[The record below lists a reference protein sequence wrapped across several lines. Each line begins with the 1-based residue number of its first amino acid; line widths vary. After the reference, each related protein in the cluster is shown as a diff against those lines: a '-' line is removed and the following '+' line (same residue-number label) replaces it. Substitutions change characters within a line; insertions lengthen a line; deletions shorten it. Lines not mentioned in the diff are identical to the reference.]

1 MHKFAFFQV
10 WIYGGSFFSGTS
22 SLDVYD
28 PKTLA
33 TEQNIIVV
41 SLNYRLASLGFLYIG
56 SEGINGNQGLLDQRL
71 AIQWIKENIAYFG
84 GNPNN
89 ITLFSGKYILT
100 YLQEIIQFCPSLLSP
115 LFGVWFEIIRKGP

>member
-1 MHKFAFFQV
+1 MCIELLLFFQV

-89 ITLFSGKYILT
+89 ITLFSGKCTYIPT
-100 YLQEIIQFCPSLLSP
+100 GDNSILS
-115 LFGVWFEIIRKGP
+115 

>member
-1 MHKFAFFQV
+1 M
-10 WIYGGSFFSGTS
+10 
-22 SLDVYD
+22 YD
-28 PKTLA
+28 PKILA

-71 AIQWIKENIAYFG
+71 AIQWIKENIANFG

-89 ITLFSGKYILT
+89 ITLFSGNN
-100 YLQEIIQFCPSLLSP
+100 
-115 LFGVWFEIIRKGP
+115 

>member
-1 MHKFAFFQV
+1 M
-10 WIYGGSFFSGTS
+10 
-22 SLDVYD
+22 YD

-71 AIQWIKENIAYFG
+71 AIQWIKENIANFG

-89 ITLFSGKYILT
+89 ITLFSGIPT
-100 YLQEIIQFCPSLLSP
+100 YNLLLSYSSFP
-115 LFGVWFEIIRKGP
+115 FLESDLKK

>member
-1 MHKFAFFQV
+1 M
-10 WIYGGSFFSGTS
+10 
-22 SLDVYD
+22 YD

-71 AIQWIKENIAYFG
+71 AIQWIKENIANFG

-89 ITLFSGKYILT
+89 ITLFSGTLP
-100 YLQEIIQFCPSLLSP
+100 IIHLCLILLSP
-115 LFGVWFEIIRKGP
+115 FWSLI